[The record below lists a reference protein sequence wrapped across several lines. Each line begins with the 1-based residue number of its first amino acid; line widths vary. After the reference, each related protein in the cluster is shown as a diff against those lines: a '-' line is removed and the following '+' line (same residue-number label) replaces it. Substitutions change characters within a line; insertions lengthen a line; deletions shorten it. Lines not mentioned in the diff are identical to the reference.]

1 MNIIPGGP
9 EPPDLSKYP
18 KSERDAVVAAYLVKR
33 KAFTDR
39 DCHRYVKKSKSEA
52 KLSATVSGAQIEQLR
67 PMSEVEIHY
76 LLEGDAFK
84 N

>member
-18 KSERDAVVAAYLVKR
+18 KSERDAVLAAYLVKR